1 MTYVNVKKDAAGLA
15 AMLVHS
21 HGQRR
26 VPVIVEGGRVT
37 IGYGGT

>member
-1 MTYVNVKKDAAGLA
+1 VTYVNVKKDAAGLTR
-15 AMLVHS
+15 MLEHAQ
-21 HGQRR
+21 GQRR